1 MSYGE
6 AYSADKLRS
15 QYNSYNPVTG
25 EWTLTPFV
33 YADDWFTGIHGNR
46 CNIPQQHY
54 RKLQQ
59 RQGTS
64 ARLSITDTRNDWI
77 LPNTGYKNQ
86 TVSVALNT
94 K

>member
-1 MSYGE
+1 METG
-6 AYSADKLRS
+6 
-15 QYNSYNPVTG
+15 VT
-25 EWTLTPFV
+25 
-33 YADDWFTGIHGNR
+33 YRN
-46 CNIPQQHY
+46 NITVSSNNG
-54 RKLQQ
+54 K
-59 RQGTS
+59 GTS